1 MRLREPTKL
10 CTVLPVSI
18 LAAVVG
24 TLVSSGAET
33 DRVLNT
39 ALAAEQQTTLRVGD
53 LAVLRIP
60 SDHEYSIE
68 SAGDVLVGVRRSQIG
83 VIYRAVQPG
92 QETILLSAHVPN
104 GKCVSCA
111 THHYFITVIPRR

>member
-1 MRLREPTKL
+1 MRM

-60 SDHEYSIE
+60 SDHKYSIE
-68 SAGDVLVGVRRSQIG
+68 SAGDVLVRVRRSQIG

-92 QETILLSAHVPN
+92 QETILLSPHVPN

-111 THHYFITVIPRR
+111 THHYFITVIRRR